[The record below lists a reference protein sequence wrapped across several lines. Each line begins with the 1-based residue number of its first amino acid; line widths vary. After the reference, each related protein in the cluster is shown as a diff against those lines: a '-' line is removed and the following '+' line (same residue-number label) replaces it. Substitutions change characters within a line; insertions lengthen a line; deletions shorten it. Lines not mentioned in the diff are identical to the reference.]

1 MHMHT
6 HTHPQLQSP
15 PKKSE
20 IMQLS
25 LLINYG
31 FRARMSVCLLAH
43 VFVHSGCSTSFFF
56 LLLFFILRVSGITQ
70 TLQMGFSPPP
80 PGPRGNCV
88 QLSSPQKKK
97 HTHTTVHGIASCK
110 SVVVKVAT
118 KTSFP
123 PMGKM
128 TWLVV
133 IICDT
138 ARPPAWLRER
148 SATFDIRQHSRH
160 CCCCCCC
167 TGMGL
172 CFVELIARWSERLI
186 DSGDRVATT
195 V

>member
-1 MHMHT
+1 MAFV
-6 HTHPQLQSP
+6 PVCLCV
-15 PKKSE
+15 
-20 IMQLS
+20 
-25 LLINYG
+25 
-31 FRARMSVCLLAH
+31 FWRMSLCTLV
-43 VFVHSGCSTSFFF
+43 VVHLSFF
-56 LLLFFILRVSGITQ
+56 LLLFSILRVSGITQ
-70 TLQMGFSPPP
+70 TLQMGFSPPLDP
-80 PGPRGNCV
+80 VGTVFSCRHH
-88 QLSSPQKKK
+88 KKK

-110 SVVVKVAT
+110 SVVVKVVT

-160 CCCCCCC
+160 CCCCCC